1 VDVRESV
8 ADVLHTGSQEA
19 LFSKR
24 PSFRGTLTRP
34 KAKVK
39 RLLVTRKWFVNYL
52 VSGKAEQISEEDL
65 KNAIIPNW
73 PQKKKEEELKSAF
86 QFRVIPRTVP
96 RKILEDLENQCTKIQ
111 RLIALFPNNQWLTAD
126 TADNLTVDNNAGLY

>member
-1 VDVRESV
+1 M
-8 ADVLHTGSQEA
+8 
-19 LFSKR
+19 
-24 PSFRGTLTRP
+24 
-34 KAKVK
+34 
-39 RLLVTRKWFVNYL
+39 TRKWFVNYL